1 MTSTNRFMLMAINR
15 CIDYTK
21 ASKGLKLNPKFETI
35 DLMETLS
42 LPLNCMSDVQSTVT
56 IRLLP
61 IPKQICS
68 HIITDKQWLQE
79 NILCLLSNAVKYSSE
94 GEVTISLSLH
104 TEVKG
109 NGGLFKKMKSI
120 MVSRRALTDLED
132 CDTETGKMTQP
143 PVPQPSAAAKYMAET
158 SVPTLSPR
166 SKEDDSDKSSTI
178 SRTSRMIQP
187 EVFLRI
193 EIEDHGIGIEDD
205 VMPNLFSPF
214 KQAQRLAG
222 GTGLGLYSLA
232 KRIEALKGHYG
243 VRHRRDLKH
252 GTLFWFEFP
261 YRPDSFSANLSK
273 SPPPREVS
281 ASSVSPLP
289 FITGIPSF
297 TSLASN
303 NTVALHQANNSW
315 RSSNSE
321 MNKGFPSSPATPTY
335 QLHQSMM
342 TTTTTLTT
350 TAPNNNFT
358 VQDFSSRDSPLP
370 VNLEGNGSFPPPTE
384 PQSAMNNSLSP
395 SFTLKVPKKPLNIL
409 LVDDA
414 ASILKMSSMMLK
426 RGGHKITTAVN
437 GADALHKIYH
447 TLPGQLITPLN
458 PNEPLP
464 NFFDVIIMDLQMPV
478 MDGLEATRRVRRLE
492 TTGQLQST
500 KRDNSN
506 LSTPITEANN
516 LIPVAPDI
524 PRTII
529 IGCSA
534 NSDDETIEEAYKAG
548 VDAFMAKPFSI
559 DAFYQIYDELTN
571 SPVEEEGGD
580 EKSDINSRSNT
591 PTKVDGIHKVLVKV
605 ASISGRAMSHNNL
618 NQASRHK
625 LTPHVSRQISQS
637 RYLSTVTDVV
647 DYNI

>member
-1 MTSTNRFMLMAINR
+1 
-15 CIDYTK
+15 
-21 ASKGLKLNPKFETI
+21 
-35 DLMETLS
+35 
-42 LPLNCMSDVQSTVT
+42 
-56 IRLLP
+56 
-61 IPKQICS
+61 
-68 HIITDKQWLQE
+68 
-79 NILCLLSNAVKYSSE
+79 
-94 GEVTISLSLH
+94 
-104 TEVKG
+104 
-109 NGGLFKKMKSI
+109 MKSI

-143 PVPQPSAAAKYMAET
+143 PIPQPSAAAKYMAET

-178 SRTSRMIQP
+178 SRTS
-187 EVFLRI
+187 L
-193 EIEDHGIGIEDD
+193 
-205 VMPNLFSPF
+205 
-214 KQAQRLAG
+214 
-222 GTGLGLYSLA
+222 
-232 KRIEALKGHYG
+232 
-243 VRHRRDLKH
+243 
-252 GTLFWFEFP
+252 
-261 YRPDSFSANLSK
+261 
-273 SPPPREVS
+273 S

-289 FITGIPSF
+289 SITGIPSF

-458 PNEPLP
+458 PN
-464 NFFDVIIMDLQMPV
+464 D
-478 MDGLEATRRVRRLE
+478 
-492 TTGQLQST
+492 
-500 KRDNSN
+500 
-506 LSTPITEANN
+506 
-516 LIPVAPDI
+516 
-524 PRTII
+524 
-529 IGCSA
+529 
-534 NSDDETIEEAYKAG
+534 
-548 VDAFMAKPFSI
+548 
-559 DAFYQIYDELTN
+559 
-571 SPVEEEGGD
+571 PVEEEGGD